1 VEQSEIKQLAIVSG
15 KGGTGKTTIAA
26 AFASL
31 AKNKVMVD
39 CDVDAADLHLL
50 LQPKILTQEKYFGGR
65 SPHVDLEK
73 CTRCGLCTEIC
84 RFNAIDNG
92 VVNPISCEGCGFC
105 THVCPEGAIVM
116 VEAFSG
122 DWFVSETPYGPFVH
136 ARLGIGEENSGK
148 LVTVVRKKAMEVA
161 QERGL
166 ELILIDGPP
175 GIGCPVTAS
184 LTGVNLVLA
193 ITEPTLSGIH
203 DLERILKLTEHFKIP
218 SVVCINKFDINLGN
232 TAKIASYC
240 EKNGSR
246 LIGQIPYEPKVV
258 EALVNRKTVI
268 DYPCNEVQGIVHR
281 MWEEV
286 ESILLP
292 PPSPLVG
299 EGAGAAVQSRP
310 DDAEVNM
317 GTMAPDGGG

>member
-1 VEQSEIKQLAIVSG
+1 MEQNEIKQLAIVSG

-50 LQPKILTQEKYFGGR
+50 LQPNILTQEKYFGGR
-65 SPHVDLEK
+65 SPHVALDK
-73 CTRCGLCTEIC
+73 CTQCGLCTEVC

-105 THVCPEGAIVM
+105 SHMCPEGAIEM
-116 VEAFSG
+116 EEAFSG

-148 LVTVVRKKAMEVA
+148 LVTVVRRQATEIAKEKN
-161 QERGL
+161 L
-166 ELILIDGPP
+166 TLILIDGPP

-184 LTGVNLVLA
+184 MTGVDLILA

-203 DLERILKLTEHFKIP
+203 DLERILRLSDHFKIP
-218 SVVCINKFDINLGN
+218 SLVCINKFDLNLEN
-232 TAKIASYC
+232 SAHIASYC

-246 LIGQIPYEPKVV
+246 LIGRIRFEPRVIK
-258 EALVNRKTVI
+258 ALVQRKTI
-268 DYPCNEVQGIVHR
+268 MDYPCNEVQGIIHQ

-286 ESILLP
+286 ERSLM
-292 PPSPLVG
+292 SC
-299 EGAGAAVQSRP
+299 
-310 DDAEVNM
+310 
-317 GTMAPDGGG
+317 